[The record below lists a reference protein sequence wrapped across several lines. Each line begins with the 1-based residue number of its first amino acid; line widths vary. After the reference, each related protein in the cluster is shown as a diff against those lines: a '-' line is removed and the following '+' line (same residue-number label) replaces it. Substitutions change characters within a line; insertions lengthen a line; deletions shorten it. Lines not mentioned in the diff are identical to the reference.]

1 MRDNGG
7 SSLSSPQTKQY
18 CLLLAVVLVALGVVC
33 TLFCKLPHSTQ
44 PAHGPDMVWTGS
56 RHQTTAE
63 SYTQFIDPDQIHF
76 QRKFYS
82 GRLVRPRKEGDPLRV
97 TKDGRW
103 EQQRQSSSPQ
113 CNVTVFQPAEG
124 PSLSGTCVPFH
135 VPANRTLTI
144 CVHDRRVDQII
155 SAYIHDNG
163 VWEREQVEGMASLL
177 RADEEKYKQDKS
189 VSGSDV
195 GGLHQYASRE
205 LPVARKRRASVVDIG
220 CNVGVYTLAA
230 ASLGHEVL
238 ALDPVQ
244 SNLQLL
250 TTSLRLANL
259 SSRVTLL
266 LNAVSDTRG
275 PLTVHIQ
282 PGNIGGSWVSESRK
296 APRQRVPDGQLTV
309 WAVCLNDL
317 VPHVRTQRVFLK
329 MDIEGWEERALRCGG
344 HFFQQLD
351 VCYVLMEWLFYRKN
365 PGGPAII
372 SFMVRNGLLPYS
384 DSTRTAI
391 LEPGKYYSWPDN
403 IVWIKR

>member
-18 CLLLAVVLVALGVVC
+18 CLLLVFVLVALGMVC

-44 PAHGPDMVWTGS
+44 PAHGPDTVWTGS

-76 QRKFYS
+76 QRMFYS
-82 GRLVRPRKEGDPLRV
+82 GRLVRPRKEGDPFQV

-124 PSLSGTCVPFH
+124 LSLSGTCVPFH

-144 CVHDRRVDQII
+144 CVHDRHVDQII

-163 VWEREQVEGMASLL
+163 VWEKEQVEGMASLL
-177 RADEEKYKQDKS
+177 RADEEKYKEDKS
-189 VSGSDV
+189 VGGSDV
-195 GGLHQYASRE
+195 GRLHERASRG
-205 LPVARKRRASVVDIG
+205 LPVVRKRASVVDIG

-238 ALDPVQ
+238 ALDPVPA
-244 SNLQLL
+244 NLQLL

-259 SSRVTLL
+259 SSLVTLL

-282 PGNIGGSWVSESRK
+282 PGNIGGSWVSELS
-296 APRQRVPDGQLTV
+296 LI
-309 WAVCLNDL
+309 
-317 VPHVRTQRVFLK
+317 H
-329 MDIEGWEERALRCGG
+329 I
-344 HFFQQLD
+344 
-351 VCYVLMEWLFYRKN
+351 
-365 PGGPAII
+365 
-372 SFMVRNGLLPYS
+372 
-384 DSTRTAI
+384 
-391 LEPGKYYSWPDN
+391 
-403 IVWIKR
+403 